1 MSQRRLIA
9 IAGLGSLF
17 LLLGAWG
24 FQSVGYAPCKMC
36 IWQRWPHGAAAAFAA
51 VALVMPVVPV
61 LLAGALSA
69 LTTAGIGA
77 YHVGVEHGWWP
88 GPASCS
94 GSGDSLAGLSGAEL
108 LSTEGAVDIVMC
120 DEVVWSFLGISMA
133 GWNAILSFGLVF
145 AWLAAWR
152 VSAR

>member
-1 MSQRRLIA
+1 MTQRRLVA

-36 IWQRWPHGAAAAFAA
+36 IWQRWPHGAAVALAA
-51 VALVMPVVPV
+51 VALVVPV
-61 LLAGALSA
+61 APLLAAGALSA
-69 LTTAGIGA
+69 LTTAGIGV
-77 YHVGVEHGWWP
+77 YHVGVEQGWWP
-88 GPASCS
+88 GPASCT
-94 GSGDSLAGLSGAEL
+94 GNADGLAGLSGAEL
-108 LSTEGAVDIVMC
+108 LSTKGAVDIVMC

-133 GWNAILSFGLVF
+133 GWNAVLSFGLVLV
-145 AWLAAWR
+145 WLAAWR

>member
-1 MSQRRLIA
+1 MTQRRLIA
-9 IAGLGSLF
+9 AAGLGSLF

-36 IWQRWPHGAAAAFAA
+36 IWQRWPHGAAVGFAA
-51 VALVMPVVPV
+51 VGLAFPIFPV

-69 LTTAGIGA
+69 VTTAGIGA
-77 YHVGVEHGWWP
+77 YHAGVELGWWQ
-88 GPASCS
+88 GPESCT
-94 GSGDSLAGLSGAEL
+94 GSADSLTGLSGADL

-133 GWNAILSFGLVF
+133 GWNAILSVGLALV
-145 AWLAAWR
+145 WIAAWR